1 MCLLCKHT
9 VGSNRKEPAG
19 LTPTPPK
26 PFHTI
31 AMDFKGPLKDSS
43 YALVMLDLYSKWP
56 EVYWTT
62 STSFE
67 AIKKHLDN
75 FISAHGR
82 PSYIRSDNDLPF

>member
-56 EVYWTT
+56 EVY
-62 STSFE
+62 S
-67 AIKKHLDN
+67 KKTGPWNGHSSVI
-75 FISAHGR
+75 FPSWKPEGISKNGNNTICLA
-82 PSYIRSDNDLPF
+82 